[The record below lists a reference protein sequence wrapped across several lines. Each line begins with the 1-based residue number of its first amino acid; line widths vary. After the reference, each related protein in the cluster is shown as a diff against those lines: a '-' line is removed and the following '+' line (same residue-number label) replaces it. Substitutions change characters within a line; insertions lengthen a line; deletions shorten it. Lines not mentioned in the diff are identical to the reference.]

1 MNIHIAILTMGNQAN
16 LDRLFSDL
24 FWSSVW
30 GRVTSIHVLSQGLEL
45 QPRGRQHYYV
55 TPSLYFHTSECN
67 LGCAGGRKF
76 LTQKIMKARYCGE
89 GFDQEDV
96 IVYLDDDIEVCVH
109 DWLIKLVEPLLC
121 GISISGVAGRS
132 LTPDL
137 MTVSDGV
144 GADYVSGG
152 WCAIRG
158 DVFLDGCMFDEQFNP
173 NYFEDVDLCFQARAM
188 SKSIK
193 AVGDIG
199 LRHEHLA
206 GASATELIEM
216 NRQKFGKKWGLL

>member
-1 MNIHIAILTMGNQAN
+1 M
-16 LDRLFSDL
+16 
-24 FWSSVW
+24 SV
-30 GRVTSIHVLSQGLEL
+30 HVLIQVGTIE
-45 QPRGRQHYYV
+45 PKGRQNYYV
-55 TPSLYFHTSECN
+55 TPSLYFHEAEKN

-76 LTQKIMKARYCGE
+76 LTKKIMKARYCGE
-89 GFDQEDV
+89 AFDYEDV
-96 IVYLDDDIEVCVH
+96 IVYLDDDIEVVAH

-121 GISISGVAGRS
+121 GQSISGVAGRD
-132 LTPDL
+132 LTADL
-137 MTVSDGV
+137 MTVPAHI

-173 NYFEDVDLCFQARAM
+173 NYFEDVDLCFQAREK
-188 SKSIK
+188 SKSIHV
-193 AVGDIG
+193 VGDVG

-206 GASATELIEM
+206 GSSAAELIDT